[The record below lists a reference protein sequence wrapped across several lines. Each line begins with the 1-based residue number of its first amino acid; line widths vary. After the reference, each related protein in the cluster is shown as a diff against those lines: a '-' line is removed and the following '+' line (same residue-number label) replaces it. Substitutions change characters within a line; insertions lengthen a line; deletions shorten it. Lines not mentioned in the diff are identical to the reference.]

1 MWSMPKSVKVVEVGP
16 RDGLQSFPRWIETD
30 VKVRMVD
37 RLSQAGFPVIE
48 VTGFVHSRVIPN
60 LRDAEEVMARIARR
74 PGVTYRG
81 LVPNARGAERAAA
94 ARVDEMLGLI
104 TVSET
109 YLRKNQNMTLD
120 EAVEQAGAAFRIA
133 ERAGIGFVMAL
144 GASFWCPYEGR
155 IPEGK
160 VMGLLARFRDLG
172 MRRFYLAGS
181 LGMEDPAH
189 VNSLFRTALDRWSD
203 VELGFH
209 VHNLAG
215 IGTANVLAALD
226 AGATSVEGSICGIG
240 GGMTLP
246 TTIASVGNLPSE
258 DIVHLLNEMGIATGV
273 ATEEALAAARDIADM
288 LDFEPR
294 SHLAHCG
301 TRADIIAAGRDHPRH
316 HPT

>member
-1 MWSMPKSVKVVEVGP
+1 MWAMPKSVKVVEVGP
-16 RDGLQSFPRWIETD
+16 RDGLQSFPRWIDTD

-37 RLSQAGFPVIE
+37 RLSAAGFPVIE
-48 VTGFVHSRVIPN
+48 VTGFAHPRVIPN

-74 PGVTYRG
+74 PGVVYRG

-94 ARVDEMLGLI
+94 AKVDEMLGLI
-104 TVSET
+104 TVSAA
-109 YLRKNQNMTLD
+109 YLRKNQNMTVD

-155 IPEGK
+155 IPEAR
-160 VMGLLARFRDLG
+160 VLALLEQFHDFG
-172 MRRFYLAGS
+172 IRRFYLAGS
-181 LGMEDPAH
+181 LGMEDPSH
-189 VNSLFRTALDRWSD
+189 VNGLFRAALDRWPGI
-203 VELGFH
+203 ELGFH

-226 AGATSVEGSICGIG
+226 GGATSIEGAICGIG

-246 TTIASVGNLPSE
+246 TTVASVGNLPSE
-258 DIVHLLNEMGIATGV
+258 DIVHLLNEMGIHTGIATADV
-273 ATEEALAAARDIADM
+273 LAASRAVADM

-301 TRADIIAAGRDHPRH
+301 TRADLMAAGRDNPRH